1 MFWIHTLTSL
11 ASSDRLLLWFQAE
24 LIFNRILPNE
34 DFCPPA
40 PNPEDIIYDGDG
52 AATGDEENQEENQE
66 EKNPE
71 ENQEET
77 QEEENQEE
85 TEEENQKDQ
94 EELNEEN

>member
-1 MFWIHTLTSL
+1 MFWIHTLTLL
-11 ASSDRLLLWFQAE
+11 ASSDRFLFWFQAE

-52 AATGDEENQEENQE
+52 ATTGEEENQEENQE

-71 ENQEET
+71 KNQEET

-85 TEEENQKDQ
+85 TEEENKKDQ

>member
-11 ASSDRLLLWFQAE
+11 ASSDRLLWFQAE

-40 PNPEDIIYDGDG
+40 PNPEDIIYDGDS
-52 AATGDEENQEENQE
+52 AATGDEENQEGNQE
-66 EKNPE
+66 EKNTE